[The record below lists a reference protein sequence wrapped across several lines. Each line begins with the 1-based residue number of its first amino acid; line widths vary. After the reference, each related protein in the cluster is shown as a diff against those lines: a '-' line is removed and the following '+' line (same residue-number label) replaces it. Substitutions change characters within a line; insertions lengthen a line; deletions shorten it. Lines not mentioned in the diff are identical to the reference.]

1 MDFCDRCKLRYGCD
15 DYQEWLCANNDY
27 IYRLE
32 ETKDDERRTDES
44 DSEASVQRSVQ
55 VGEQSEQNE

>member
-32 ETKDDERRTDES
+32 ETKDDERSTDES
-44 DSEASVQRSVQ
+44 DSEASV
-55 VGEQSEQNE
+55 